1 MGWAFFLRLSSTVST
16 YSATFPTGPPPKKK
30 YVDINGN
37 ISEDKRQ
44 SMLRYLARYV
54 DIPFSKGQG
63 RVPGRTLTCPLS
75 RQGNSTE
82 NCN

>member
-1 MGWAFFLRLSSTVST
+1 MGVFSEIIFHRFDLFHYISDRLT
-16 YSATFPTGPPPKKK
+16 PPPKKK

-37 ISEDKRQ
+37 VSKDKRQ

-63 RVPGRTLTCPLS
+63 RVPERTCKES
-75 RQGNSTE
+75 
-82 NCN
+82 

>member
-1 MGWAFFLRLSSTVST
+1 MGIFSEIIFHRFDLFRYISDRLT
-16 YSATFPTGPPPKKK
+16 PPKKK

-37 ISEDKRQ
+37 VSQDKRQ

-63 RVPGRTLTCPLS
+63 RVPERTYKES
-75 RQGNSTE
+75 
-82 NCN
+82 

>member
-1 MGWAFFLRLSSTVST
+1 MGIFSEIIFHRFHLFRYISDRLT
-16 YSATFPTGPPPKKK
+16 PQKK

-37 ISEDKRQ
+37 VSKDKWQ

-63 RVPGRTLTCPLS
+63 RVPERTCKES
-75 RQGNSTE
+75 
-82 NCN
+82 

>member
-1 MGWAFFLRLSSTVST
+1 MGIFSEIIFHRFHLFRYISDRFT
-16 YSATFPTGPPPKKK
+16 PPQKK

-37 ISEDKRQ
+37 VSKDKRQ

-63 RVPGRTLTCPLS
+63 RVPERTCKES
-75 RQGNSTE
+75 
-82 NCN
+82 

>member
-1 MGWAFFLRLSSTVST
+1 MTRRRVSEEIVGWACSLRLSPTVST
-16 YSATFPTGPPPKKK
+16 YSTTFPTGKKKKKK

-63 RVPGRTLTCPLS
+63 RVPERTC
-75 RQGNSTE
+75 TE
-82 NCN
+82 S

>member
-1 MGWAFFLRLSSTVST
+1 MGVFSEIIFHRFDLFRYISDS
-16 YSATFPTGPPPKKK
+16 PPQKK

>member
-1 MGWAFFLRLSSTVST
+1 MGIFSEIIFHRFHLFRYISDRLT
-16 YSATFPTGPPPKKK
+16 PPQKK

-63 RVPGRTLTCPLS
+63 RVPERTCKES
-75 RQGNSTE
+75 
-82 NCN
+82 